1 ELWRQQNGRC
11 VYCDRAILPSQ
22 LVATDNSVQV
32 DHILPWSRF
41 GDDSFNNKTLCTA
54 NCNQEK
60 RGRTPFEW
68 FSKEKTEAGWDVYA
82 ATVQALPALKG
93 YKRRNYT
100 IKNAKELEE
109 KFRSR
114 NLNDTRWTCRLLAE
128 ALKTMYPAGEGQRR
142 VFTRPGALTD
152 RMRRGWGL
160 QWMKK
165 DEKGNRIPDDR
176 HHALDAIVVAATT
189 EGMMQRLTKAFQEE
203 EAKGSPRDFRAL
215 DQPWPGFREEA
226 MAMVEKVFV
235 SRAERRRARGKAVD
249 ATIKQVRNID
259 GKDVVFIRKPIAK
272 LSENDLDLIPVPEPH
287 GKVADPAKLR
297 GQMIE
302 TLRSWILAEK
312 PTDPD
317 RLPRAPNG
325 AVIQKVRV
333 ATKDKLGVAIGNST
347 ADRGEMARVD
357 VFRKQNK
364 KGTPNYFLIP
374 VYPHQIAS
382 DEKAP
387 TRAVLAA
394 KPEDQWPDMD
404 DGADFLWSIGSM
416 NYLEVVKGNGEVVE
430 GYFRGLDRATGNIA
444 TSHHANSDEVTR
456 GVGVKT
462 VASFRK
468 LIVDRLGRKFEAQ
481 GEQRTWRGKAC
492 T

>member
-1 ELWRQQNGRC
+1 MKQVKAVIEEYGIPDAVHIELARDVGKGIDERRKIEKGIEDRNKEKDRLREKFAEDVGRPPASGEEMLRYELWRQQNGRC

-68 FSKEKTEAGWDVYA
+68 FSKEKTEAGWDAYIA
-82 ATVQALPALKG
+82 RVQGLPALKG
-93 YKRRNYT
+93 FKRRNYT

-272 LSENDLDLIPVPEPH
+272 LSENDLD
-287 GKVADPAKLR
+287 
-297 GQMIE
+297 
-302 TLRSWILAEK
+302 
-312 PTDPD
+312 
-317 RLPRAPNG
+317 
-325 AVIQKVRV
+325 
-333 ATKDKLGVAIGNST
+333 
-347 ADRGEMARVD
+347 
-357 VFRKQNK
+357 
-364 KGTPNYFLIP
+364 
-374 VYPHQIAS
+374 
-382 DEKAP
+382 
-387 TRAVLAA
+387 
-394 KPEDQWPDMD
+394 
-404 DGADFLWSIGSM
+404 
-416 NYLEVVKGNGEVVE
+416 
-430 GYFRGLDRATGNIA
+430 
-444 TSHHANSDEVTR
+444 
-456 GVGVKT
+456 
-462 VASFRK
+462 
-468 LIVDRLGRKFEAQ
+468 
-481 GEQRTWRGKAC
+481 
-492 T
+492 